1 MQELRRQVKQSRAD
15 ALERFLPGLIHK
27 KLLYALMK
35 QAGLSPLYRKVSSVR
50 EQELRVLAECMKGWR
65 FHVTGTQGWEQAQV
79 TGGGVPLDEVNADLS
94 SRRCPGLYL
103 AGEVL
108 DVVGDCGGYNLHWA
122 WCTGLTAGEAAA
134 GQK

>member
-1 MQELRRQVKQSRAD
+1 
-15 ALERFLPGLIHK
+15 
-27 KLLYALMK
+27 MK
-35 QAGLSPLYRKVSSVR
+35 QAGLSPLSRKVSSVR
-50 EQELRVLAECMKGWR
+50 ELELRVLAECMKAWR

-108 DVVGDCGGYNLHWA
+108 DAVGDCGGYNLHWA

-134 GQK
+134 GQT